1 MGGCM
6 PPELMRMQRLVAA
19 SHCPCHVRTM
29 VGGQSTRRS
38 MREPRLKRRL
48 KRGRRHVV
56 LLNALINFE
65 FDQQVRHD
73 IRGIRAYRVD

>member
-1 MGGCM
+1 
-6 PPELMRMQRLVAA
+6 
-19 SHCPCHVRTM
+19 
-29 VGGQSTRRS
+29 

-73 IRGIRAYRVD
+73 IRGIRAYGVD